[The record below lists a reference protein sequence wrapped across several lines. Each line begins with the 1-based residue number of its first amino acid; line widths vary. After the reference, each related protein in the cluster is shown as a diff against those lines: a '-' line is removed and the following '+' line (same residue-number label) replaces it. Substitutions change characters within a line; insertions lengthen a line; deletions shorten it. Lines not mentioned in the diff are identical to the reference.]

1 MKTQDL
7 ETATIDFLLSSTTD
21 AQRKQM
27 LIECAGNNDLQG
39 LQKLITA
46 EPAIVRRAGEEALAV
61 ACGKGYLDIAARL
74 HMLGVR
80 IDGFLFD
87 DSNPA
92 VTISQYPLHCALENS
107 HWDVAQWLIDN
118 GAKVMHMPRVLGNM
132 VNKAPQLFRH
142 MLHELPYIAAYEKRE
157 TAVAGSDDKVMGD
170 ALLSALEVIAYN
182 EYTAFATIALEEGLA
197 PRDLYDVALKKHSY
211 AILRDLYE
219 AGYRPDAAQKAA
231 HIAFLDADGNEPQ
244 RAGRVRELLNAWT
257 YADNHQTV
265 DEQTLV
271 QHRDALAT
279 GFDAGGD
286 VPAAIALARGGAFL
300 REVAHLLPQAGID
313 LMLLQ
318 DSHGATLAETLAV
331 RGELSQAFDPNAWR
345 GDFNRAV
352 AMHGA
357 LPEPLRAQVDMA
369 RVSAAFGRYRIGM
382 PAAQFKLQ
390 KGGLV

>member
-7 ETATIDFLLSSTTD
+7 GAATIDFLLSSTTD

-46 EPAIVRRAGEEALAV
+46 EPAIVGRGGEDALAV
-61 ACGKGYLDIAARL
+61 ACGKGYLEVAQRL

-80 IDGFLFD
+80 VDGFLFD
-87 DSNPA
+87 DNNPA
-92 VTISQYPLHCALENS
+92 VTISQYPLHCAFENS

-118 GAKVMHMPRVLGNM
+118 GAKVMHMPRVLANM
-132 VNKAPQLFRH
+132 VNKAPELFRH
-142 MLHELPYIAAYEKRE
+142 MLHELPYIAAYQKRE

-182 EYTAFATIALEEGLA
+182 EYTAFAKTALEKGLA
-197 PRDLYDVALKKHSY
+197 PYDLYEVAIKKHSY

-219 AGYRPDAAQKAA
+219 SGYRPDAAQKAA
-231 HIAFLDADGNEPQ
+231 HIAFLDAGGNEAQ
-244 RAGRVRELLNAWT
+244 RAARVRELLDAWT
-257 YADNHQTV
+257 YADNHQTL

-271 QHRDALAT
+271 QHRDVLAA

-331 RGELSQAFDPNAWR
+331 RGELVQAFDPAAWR
-345 GDFNRAV
+345 GDFGRAV
-352 AMHGA
+352 TMHAA
-357 LPEPLRAQVDMA
+357 LPEHLRTQIDLAV
-369 RVSAAFGRYRIGM
+369 VSAAFGRYRIGT
-382 PAAQFKLQ
+382 PSARFKLGR
-390 KGGLV
+390 GG